1 MAKTKIT
8 KENSETIYYI
18 VYGLVVL
25 GILVFSLL
33 SINEAVKSTSFETS
47 KIYLFLVFLFLS
59 GSKVLLALRAY
70 YLEDKN
76 KLGFFKNIS
85 FAFVYLVIS
94 ILVLTIYQV
103 NAVFYSLACGL
114 YFATIVANRVCKII
128 EKRTP
133 FSFIYNIL
141 IAGLASILAVSI
153 IIAVPAQKNVA
164 FLTLLLVVVMLV
176 SFADVLSLAFSKI
189 QLRGLLRII
198 RKTYVFEILY
208 GLFLLIVSFS
218 FFFMINEENVVTI
231 GDGLWYSFAIV
242 TTIGFGDITVTDP
255 ISRILSVILGIYGI
269 IVVASITSVIVNYY
283 NETKTEEKVDKPQI
297 EEKKQSEEPAS
308 YDNKE
313 NDKEN

>member
-1 MAKTKIT
+1 
-8 KENSETIYYI
+8 
-18 VYGLVVL
+18 
-25 GILVFSLL
+25 
-33 SINEAVKSTSFETS
+33 
-47 KIYLFLVFLFLS
+47 
-59 GSKVLLALRAY
+59 
-70 YLEDKN
+70 
-76 KLGFFKNIS
+76 
-85 FAFVYLVIS
+85 
-94 ILVLTIYQV
+94 
-103 NAVFYSLACGL
+103 
-114 YFATIVANRVCKII
+114 
-128 EKRTP
+128 
-133 FSFIYNIL
+133 
-141 IAGLASILAVSI
+141 
-153 IIAVPAQKNVA
+153 
-164 FLTLLLVVVMLV
+164 MLV

-308 YDNKE
+308 NDNKE